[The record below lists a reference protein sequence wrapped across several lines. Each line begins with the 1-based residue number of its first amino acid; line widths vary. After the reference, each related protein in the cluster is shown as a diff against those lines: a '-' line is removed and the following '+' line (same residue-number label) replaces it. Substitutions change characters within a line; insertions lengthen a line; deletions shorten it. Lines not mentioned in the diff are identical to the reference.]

1 VAQQH
6 SDDHL
11 DGPGRTA
18 LLAGVLLFVLALLVT
33 IADGVGSGLAVL
45 GLAALTG
52 IAVPLIRARADNR
65 DRRARTTGRRVAG
78 GIAAAGLLGT
88 GLGTAVTPPAQET
101 AAQQTAPA
109 TAVPTPA
116 PDATPQASTPRT
128 RPAMAMSCPSGSSL
142 AAPVFGRQI
151 TATRP
156 YSVVIDYGDGD
167 VYTNDD
173 QHLGAIFSHTYQTAG
188 SFRVTAVL
196 TDSAG
201 QTAAASCSYRWT
213 SPGGAAPTK

>member
-1 VAQQH
+1 VAQQY

-45 GLAALTG
+45 GLAVLAGGAAWLVRGRTRG
-52 IAVPLIRARADNR
+52 RQ
-65 DRRARTTGRRVAG
+65 ARTTGRRVALG
-78 GIAAAGLLGT
+78 VAAAGLLGT
-88 GLGTAVTPPAQET
+88 GIGTAVTPPAQET
-101 AAQQTAPA
+101 AAQQTAPG
-109 TAVPTPA
+109 TAAPA
-116 PDATPQASTPRT
+116 PAPNATPQSSSPQT
-128 RPAMAMSCPSGSSL
+128 RPVMAMSCPPGSSL
-142 AAPVFGRQI
+142 AEPVFGRQI

-173 QHLGAIFSHTYQTAG
+173 RHLGAIFSHTYREAG

-213 SPGGAAPTK
+213 SPDRATATP